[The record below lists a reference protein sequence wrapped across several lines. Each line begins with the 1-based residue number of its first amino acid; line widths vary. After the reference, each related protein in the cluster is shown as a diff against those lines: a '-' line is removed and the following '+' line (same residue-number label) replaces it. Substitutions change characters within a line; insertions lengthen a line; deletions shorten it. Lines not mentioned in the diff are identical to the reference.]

1 MSQEHK
7 FAVLGSGNGAR
18 AWCAQIAAKGH
29 PVMMWEPLEATED
42 YLKLR
47 EEKEM
52 YLEGD
57 IQVGGKLAGVT
68 MDIEEAMDGAD
79 FLLVIVPSFA
89 HEPIFRKMIPHLKD
103 GQNIVVVPGNFAG
116 FRLRK
121 MMKDAGVV
129 KDITISETASMPYA
143 CRIDTYNTVMIFKR
157 KFEMKMGT
165 SPQSKNAEMCGVLN
179 DVFEGYVKYL
189 PAENL
194 LEVDLDNV
202 NYILH
207 PFPVLF
213 NYGEIEKNG
222 KTYMHYMD
230 GITPVLS
237 EKMMKM
243 DEERMAIGAKLGLK
257 LQDCLSQ
264 LKMYYGHNDTETI
277 YDFVNSDDS
286 PYKDLVGQNIKGRYI
301 TEDVPGVV
309 VPALQL
315 AKKAGMEVPIAELAV
330 KVASFLHDT
339 DYAAKGT
346 TLESLDIADLSIE
359 EIVTMVS

>member
-1 MSQEHK
+1 MK

-29 PVMMWEPLEATED
+29 PVVMWEPLEATED

-52 YLEGD
+52 FLEGD

-121 MMKDAGVV
+121 MMKEAGVE
-129 KDITISETASMPYA
+129 KDITISGTASMPYA

-179 DVFEGYVKYL
+179 DIFDGYVKYL

-194 LEVDLDNV
+194 LEVDLDNI
-202 NYILH
+202 NYVLH

-230 GITPVLS
+230 GITPVIS
-237 EKMMKM
+237 EKIMKM

-257 LQDCLSQ
+257 LQNCLSQ
-264 LKMYYGHNDTETI
+264 LKMYYGQNDTETI
-277 YDFVNSDDS
+277 YEFVNSDDS
-286 PYKDLVGQNIKGRYI
+286 PYKDLVGQNIMGRYL

-309 VPALQL
+309 VPALEL
-315 AKKAGMEVPIAELAV
+315 ARKSGMEAPIAELAV
-330 KVASFLHDT
+330 NMASFLHNT
-339 DYAAKGT
+339 DYAGKGT
-346 TLESLDIADLSIE
+346 TLETLGVADLTIE
-359 EIVTMVS
+359 EIVKMVS